1 MLKLKVAA
9 IKAAAIAFLDDFGMT
24 HSFHGIA
31 KLPTLNGCTKG
42 WALPSIKTF
51 VSQTAAGL
59 GSDI

>member
-31 KLPTLNGCTKG
+31 KLPTLNACTKG
-42 WALPSIKTF
+42 LALPSIKTF
-51 VSQTAAGL
+51 VS
-59 GSDI
+59 